1 MSFDENTP
9 DNILGQEFLTWLW
22 YRSDSN
28 PQAFTDTDGTPFS
41 VSLEQRITVEGGQG
55 EERETTAVS
64 GALSPLR
71 EARVGLATGKKVTR
85 ALLLVSK
92 EEMNFSVTLKAES
105 FAMGSMKTPKVEKPE
120 EDDDPDAVFLEK
132 IFLMETGVRLLD
144 CLYKSFLEIRL
155 DEEAWAKEVAN
166 IHSWTFRN
174 E

>member
-85 ALLLVSK
+85 ALLLMSK

-144 CLYKSFLEIRL
+144 C
-155 DEEAWAKEVAN
+155 W
-166 IHSWTFRN
+166 
-174 E
+174 

>member
-85 ALLLVSK
+85 ALLLMSK

-120 EDDDPDAVFLEK
+120 EDDDPEFVALQERLEEEDWERFWVSAVLSDQDFA
-132 IFLMETGVRLLD
+132 LMIRKFREMAVR
-144 CLYKSFLEIRL
+144 YPAR
-155 DEEAWAKEVAN
+155 
-166 IHSWTFRN
+166 
-174 E
+174 

>member
-41 VSLEQRITVEGGQG
+41 VPLEQRITVEGGQG

-85 ALLLVSK
+85 ALLLMSK

>member
-64 GALSPLR
+64 GALSPC
-71 EARVGLATGKKVTR
+71 ARRVW
-85 ALLLVSK
+85 ALPQARRSQGP
-92 EEMNFSVTLKAES
+92 FCS
-105 FAMGSMKTPKVEKPE
+105 
-120 EDDDPDAVFLEK
+120 
-132 IFLMETGVRLLD
+132 
-144 CLYKSFLEIRL
+144 
-155 DEEAWAKEVAN
+155 
-166 IHSWTFRN
+166 
-174 E
+174 